1 MTLKG
6 FDLGGKVAVVTGATR
21 GIGLAVA
28 SGLVQAGAAV
38 VVVSR
43 NQEDCNRVAADLGAA
58 GGTAC
63 GISADVSNREDVRKL
78 VAEVLA
84 RWGQIDVLVNNAGT
98 AVTKPAEDLTDDD
111 WDRVLNVN
119 LRGPFICS
127 QEVGRHMISRRQG
140 KIINMGS
147 VLGFVAERQVL
158 PYCVSKGG
166 LLQLT
171 RALAL
176 EWARY
181 NIQVNALCP
190 GYIETDL
197 NREQLADERVRARI
211 LRKIPARRLGT
222 VDDLVGAAVFLAS
235 PASDYMTGQCLIV
248 DGGWLAE

>member
-1 MTLKG
+1 MELNV
-6 FDLGGKVAVVTGATR
+6 FDLAGRVAIVTGATR
-21 GIGLAVA
+21 GIGRAVA
-28 SGLVQAGAAV
+28 RGLCRAGAAV
-38 VVVSR
+38 AVVSR
-43 NQEDCNRVAADLGAA
+43 HQEDCERVAADLRAS
-58 GGTAC
+58 GGEAR
-63 GISADVSNREDVRKL
+63 GIAADVSRRESVRRM
-78 VAEVLA
+78 VVEVLEL
-84 RWGQIDVLVNNAGT
+84 WGRIDVLVNNAGT
-98 AVTKPAEDLTDDD
+98 AVTKRAEDLTDED
-111 WDRVLNVN
+111 WDHVIDVN
-119 LRGPFICS
+119 LKGPFICA
-127 QEVGRHMISRRQG
+127 QEAGRHMISRRQG

-158 PYCVSKGG
+158 SYCVSKGG

-197 NREQLADERVRARI
+197 NREQLADERVRERI

-235 PASDYMTGQCLIV
+235 RASDYMTGQCLVI

>member
-1 MTLKG
+1 MVG
-6 FDLGGKVAVVTGATR
+6 AV
-21 GIGLAVA
+21 LE
-28 SGLVQAGAAV
+28 L
-38 VVVSR
+38 
-43 NQEDCNRVAADLGAA
+43 
-58 GGTAC
+58 
-63 GISADVSNREDVRKL
+63 
-78 VAEVLA
+78 
-84 RWGQIDVLVNNAGT
+84 WGQIDVLVNNAGT
-98 AVTKPAEDLTDDD
+98 ALTKRTEDLTDED
-111 WDRVLNVN
+111 WDRVINVN
-119 LRGPFICS
+119 LKGPFICA
-127 QEVGRHMISRRQG
+127 QEVGRHMIARRQG

-197 NREQLADERVRARI
+197 NRDQLADERVRERL

-235 PASDYMTGQCLIV
+235 QASDYMTGQCLIV